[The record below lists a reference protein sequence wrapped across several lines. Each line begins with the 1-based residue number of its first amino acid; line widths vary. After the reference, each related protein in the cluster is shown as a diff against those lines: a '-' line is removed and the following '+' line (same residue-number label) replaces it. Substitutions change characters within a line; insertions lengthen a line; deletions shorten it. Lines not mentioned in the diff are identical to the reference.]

1 MFLTAQKGFLR
12 QNYRRLRTLI
22 RPPLSLNCFFLLP
35 LLSSRSGAYGGPR
48 LPGHVANPGQQQVG
62 ELKSNEREA
71 ARAGQLGGR
80 EQQEGGEAE
89 QGEEGDHRGLGDP
102 HRRHLHRAENR
113 GWILWSASA
122 PTFCTRSNVWWLQV
136 LCTEVTGTGRSRSKL
151 SMSAIPLL
159 AR

>member
-1 MFLTAQKGFLR
+1 MNFRQKKKFFFQAPIRLLETT
-12 QNYRRLRTLI
+12 YRRFRTLI
-22 RPPLSLNCFFLLP
+22 RPPLSLKTVFSLP

-48 LPGHVANPGQQQVG
+48 LPGHLANPGQQPVG
-62 ELKSNEREA
+62 ELESNECEA
-71 ARAGQLGGR
+71 ARARQLGGR

-122 PTFCTRSNVWWLQV
+122 PTFLH
-136 LCTEVTGTGRSRSKL
+136 E
-151 SMSAIPLL
+151 I
-159 AR
+159 

>member
-1 MFLTAQKGFLR
+1 M
-12 QNYRRLRTLI
+12 
-22 RPPLSLNCFFLLP
+22 RPPLSLKSFFPLP
-35 LLSSRSGAYGGPR
+35 LLSSRTGAYGRPR
-48 LPGHVANPGQQQVG
+48 LPGDLANAGQQQVG
-62 ELKSNEREA
+62 ELKSNECEA

-122 PTFCTRSNVWWLQV
+122 PTFLH
-136 LCTEVTGTGRSRSKL
+136 E
-151 SMSAIPLL
+151 I
-159 AR
+159 